1 MSKLNRL
8 ISDEAIEEALHY
20 LATSVEVTAAAR
32 GQRIRAEFNRKQ
44 TRAMLMLRSP
54 ESSAAMREAWA
65 ESHADYREACDAEA
79 QAVEVD
85 EFHRAKR
92 NQCDTV
98 IEAWRT
104 EQASYRAG
112 NKFQ

>member
-1 MSKLNRL
+1 MKQNRL
-8 ISDEAIEEALHY
+8 ISDEWIEGALEY
-20 LATSVEVTAAAR
+20 LSTCSDKIAAAR
-32 GQRIRAEFNRKQ
+32 GQRVRAEFNRKQ

-65 ESHADYREACDAEA
+65 ESHADYIAACEDEAK
-79 QAVEVD
+79 AVEAD
-85 EFHRAKR
+85 EWHRSQR
-92 NQCDTV
+92 NKADTV

-104 EQASYRAG
+104 EQASHRAG